1 VKKIDKLEKN
11 SGDVICA
18 KEIFNTIWNNRQ
30 TATVFTP
37 FGMENNSMVIIV
49 IIIEPNNRYTNL
61 ERQGGIW
68 KEH

>member
-49 IIIEPNNRYTNL
+49 IIIEP
-61 ERQGGIW
+61 Q
-68 KEH
+68 